1 MNTETLTPSPS
12 AGAPQSDADRFDRL
26 KQQIADDDVLSA
38 FIRFEQQN
46 AIGMLD
52 GGRFESRFTP
62 LLCLDRRDTQS
73 RDSQSIG
80 SAPVAPSL
88 PSDAAH
94 TAHAAGPRLGWR
106 ASLLAFDRSALM
118 SSSAAWFETI
128 ESAALLVSLDRMTRA
143 LHAVN
148 FFASATPGLLFLPV
162 HDRLLKS
169 IKYDHGKHFAAIL
182 LSLGFDPAR
191 VVIEIPAAA
200 AVHKT
205 FLAYLVDSYR
215 SHGFKVAANLSRAAM
230 ILSMQPGSTPNFVI
244 ADLERSRR
252 EQMIPP
258 LLSYAQRLRTELIFD
273 GIDDAATLAALQNDG
288 VRYAAAP
295 TAQRLPF
302 SEITL

>member
-1 MNTETLTPSPS
+1 MNTETLTPSRR

-26 KQQIADDDVLSA
+26 RKQIADHEVLST
-38 FIRFEQQN
+38 FIRFEQQD
-46 AIGMLD
+46 AIGTLE

-62 LLCLDRRDTQS
+62 LLCLDRTESPEPATSPYSNVHHD
-73 RDSQSIG
+73 
-80 SAPVAPSL
+80 
-88 PSDAAH
+88 
-94 TAHAAGPRLGWR
+94 PRHLGWR
-106 ASLLAFDRSALM
+106 AGLLAYDRSALI

-128 ESAALLVSLDRMTRA
+128 ESATLLVSLDRMTRA

-148 FFASATPGLLFLPV
+148 FFASDALGLLFLPV

-215 SHGFKVAANLSRAAM
+215 SHGFKVAANLSSAAM

-273 GIDDAATLAALQNDG
+273 GLDDEGALGELQADG
-288 VRYAAAP
+288 VRYVAAP
-295 TAQRLPF
+295 TARRLPYP
-302 SEITL
+302 I